1 MPSSPASTTAA
12 ELVRRTRI
20 GPGDRL
26 SATLALSVALH
37 GVILLGVGFS
47 RDDPAPVLPTLDV
60 LLTETRTEQ
69 APDKADFLAQASQ
82 RGGGDADVAERPR
95 EPQVGTVVRDQPG
108 VARQPIQAQAPAPQ
122 PASVARVLM
131 ANTGETTVRSP
142 EDTPPDPSQRLPLGP
157 QLIERS
163 VEMARLAAEVERQT
177 QAYARRPN
185 EKRIAASTRE
195 YAWATYMR
203 AWVNRVERVG
213 NLNYPEQ
220 ARQRRL
226 QGRLVLTVSV
236 RRDGSVQG
244 VDIVEPSG
252 IALLDQAAARIVRLA
267 EPYPPLPDT
276 QERIEVLH
284 ITRTWE
290 FAPSGSFRDLPR

>member
-1 MPSSPASTTAA
+1 MPSRPSSKTAA
-12 ELVRRTRI
+12 ELVQRSRI

-26 SATLALSVALH
+26 SATLALSLALH
-37 GVILLGVGFS
+37 GVVLLGVGFS
-47 RDDPAPVLPTLDV
+47 LDDPAPVVPTLDV

-69 APDKADFLAQASQ
+69 PPDKADFLAQASQ
-82 RGGGDADVAERPR
+82 RGGGDADIAERPR
-95 EPQVGTVVRDQPG
+95 EPQVGTVVRDLPG

-122 PASVARVLM
+122 PASVARVLT
-131 ANTGETTVRSP
+131 ASDTETSVLRP
-142 EDTPPDPSQRLPLGP
+142 EDTPPDPSRRLPLGP

-163 VEMARLAAEVERQT
+163 VEMARLAAEVEQQT

-185 EKRIAASTRE
+185 EKRISASTRE

-213 NLNYPEQ
+213 NLNYPEE

-236 RRDGSVQG
+236 RRDGSIQEI
-244 VDIVEPSG
+244 DIVEPSG
-252 IALLDQAAARIVRLA
+252 VALLDQAAMRIVRLA
-267 EPYPPLPDT
+267 EPYPPLPETKD
-276 QERIEVLH
+276 RIDVLH

-290 FAPSGSFRDLPR
+290 FEPSGNFRDLR

>member
-1 MPSSPASTTAA
+1 MPSRPSSKTAA
-12 ELVRRTRI
+12 ELVQRSRI

-26 SATLALSVALH
+26 SATLALSLALH
-37 GVILLGVGFS
+37 GVVLLGVGFS
-47 RDDPAPVLPTLDV
+47 LDDPAPVVPTLDV

-69 APDKADFLAQASQ
+69 PPDKADFLAQASQ

-95 EPQVGTVVRDQPG
+95 EPQVGTVVRDLPG
-108 VARQPIQAQAPAPQ
+108 VARQPIQAQAPALQ
-122 PASVARVLM
+122 PASVVRVLT
-131 ANTGETTVRSP
+131 ASDAETSVLRP
-142 EDTPPDPSQRLPLGP
+142 EDTPPDPSRRLPLGP

-163 VEMARLAAEVERQT
+163 VEMARLAAEVEQQT

-185 EKRIAASTRE
+185 EKRISASTRE

-213 NLNYPEQ
+213 NLNYPEE

-236 RRDGSVQG
+236 RRDGSIQEI
-244 VDIVEPSG
+244 DIVEPSG
-252 IALLDQAAARIVRLA
+252 VALLDQAAMRIVRLA
-267 EPYPPLPDT
+267 EPYPPLPETKD
-276 QERIEVLH
+276 RIDVLH

-290 FAPSGSFRDLPR
+290 FEPSGNFRDLR

>member
-12 ELVRRTRI
+12 DPLRRARV

-26 SATLALSVALH
+26 SATLALSLTLH
-37 GVILLGVGFS
+37 GVIVLGVGFS
-47 RDDPAPVLPTLDV
+47 RDDPAPVQPTLDV

-95 EPQVGTVVRDQPG
+95 EPQIGTVVRDQPG
-108 VARQPIQAQAPAPQ
+108 VARQSIQAQAPAPQ
-122 PASVARVLM
+122 PASVARVLT
-131 ANTGETTVRSP
+131 ASDGDITVRRP
-142 EDTPPDPSQRLPLGP
+142 EDTPPDPTQPLPLGP
-157 QLIERS
+157 QWIERS

-185 EKRIAASTRE
+185 EKRISASTRE

-213 NLNYPEQ
+213 NLNYPEE

-226 QGRLVLTVSV
+226 KGRLVLTVSM
-236 RRDGSVQG
+236 RRDGSVQN

-252 IALLDQAAARIVRLA
+252 IALLDQAAVRIVRLG
-267 EPYPPLPDT
+267 EPYPALPETRD
-276 QERIEVLH
+276 RIDVLH

-290 FAPSGSFRDLPR
+290 FEPGGGFRDLPR